1 MEEKKDMNETEKL
14 EIKKPAESVSEPEVI
29 AKNEEKKP
37 ENIINFK
44 DFGKVEMVVAL
55 VLEAEKHENADR
67 LLKLEIDTGEDKRTL
82 VAGVAE
88 HYAPEELIGK
98 KIIIVKNLKP
108 AKIRGVKSQGMI
120 LAASGPDGRPYIP
133 IIPEETP
140 VGAKLK

>member
-1 MEEKKDMNETEKL
+1 MEETKDVEK
-14 EIKKPAESVSEPEVI
+14 V
-29 AKNEEKKP
+29 KNEENQKKTEEAKIIEKTEDKEP
-37 ENIINFK
+37 TNIINFK

-55 VLEAEKHENADR
+55 ILDAEKVENADR
-67 LLKLEIDTGEDKRTL
+67 LLKLEVDTGEDKRTL

-88 HYAPEELIGK
+88 YYTSDELIGK

-108 AKIRGVKSQGMI
+108 AKIRGVHSRGMI

>member
-1 MEEKKDMNETEKL
+1 MEDLKNMDKTEIL
-14 EIKKPAESVSEPEVI
+14 EIKNPAESISAPETVE
-29 AKNEEKKP
+29 KTKEKKP

-67 LLKLEIDTGEDKRTL
+67 LLKLEIDTGEDIRTL
-82 VAGVAE
+82 VAGIAV
-88 HYAPEELIGK
+88 HYTPEELVGK

-108 AKIRGVKSQGMI
+108 AKIRGVESRGMI